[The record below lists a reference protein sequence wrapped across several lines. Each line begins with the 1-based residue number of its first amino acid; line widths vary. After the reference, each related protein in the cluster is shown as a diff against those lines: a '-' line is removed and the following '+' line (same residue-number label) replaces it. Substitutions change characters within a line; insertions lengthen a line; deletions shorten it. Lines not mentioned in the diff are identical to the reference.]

1 MTAASSAPP
10 REGLSRPLAGL
21 PGIGSTRADY
31 LAELDVH
38 TLGDLLEYFP
48 RTYVQESP
56 ERSLADLE
64 EGQIQWLRGTVT
76 AVDYAQGSVPRF
88 VATLSEGKKTVD
100 LVFFRGRYL
109 IGRITPGMLL
119 LVRGKVDYFRDG
131 PQMVN
136 PYWKLIDANAP
147 RVDSAVYRPVYSAT
161 RRMPSQTIAQI
172 IGKQLKIALEEIGE
186 WFDADFL
193 RKRKLIGR
201 GEAYQRIHQPAD
213 ARDAIAARKQLV
225 YDELILMQLG
235 LQLSRRLREAKLSAP
250 AMKIDKTLDKR
261 IRDRFSFQLTT
272 AQEAAAWQIAGDLKR
287 PTPMNRLLQGDVGS
301 GKTAVAVYA
310 MLATV
315 ANQFQS
321 ALLAP
326 TEALADQHYLTLQNL
341 LAGSRVRIGLFT
353 QRAKRRGG
361 KKLGA
366 ALANGEIDIA
376 VGTQALIQQD
386 IQFAKLGLVVVD
398 EQHRLGVRQRQS
410 MWSKGLSPHYLVM
423 TATPIPRTL
432 ALSYLADFELS
443 VIDEPPPGRLPIN
456 TRLIDPSRAGEAYDF
471 IIQQVAAGRQAYIV
485 LPQIEDD
492 GVETGKSVLRE
503 IDRLQKGP
511 LSKLRLA
518 ALHGRMKTTDKQ
530 TVMTSFRD
538 RQIDVLVA
546 TTVIEVGIDVPNAT
560 VILIDQA
567 DRFGLSQLHQLR
579 GRVGRGAQQS
589 FCLLLSDASNSIA
602 AARVAELARTNSGFE
617 IAELDLKLR
626 GPGEFFGDRQH
637 GLPQFKIADLE
648 KELDLLKLT
657 RDDAQAILSRDANLT
672 APSHR
677 HLREALVA
685 QFGQSIALAQ
695 VG

>member
-1 MTAASSAPP
+1 MTAAVA
-10 REGLSRPLAGL
+10 RDGEGLARTLAGL
-21 PGIGSTRADY
+21 PGIGSARADY
-31 LAELDVH
+31 LAELGIH

-48 RTYVQESP
+48 RTYVHESP
-56 ERSLADLE
+56 ERSIAAVE
-64 EGQIQWLRGTVT
+64 EGQIQWVRGTVVAT
-76 AVDYAQGSVPRF
+76 DYAEGHHPRF
-88 VATLSEGKKTVD
+88 VATLSEGNRWIE
-100 LVFFRGRYL
+100 LVFFHGRYL
-109 IGRITPGMLL
+109 VGRITPGMLL
-119 LVRGKVDYFRDG
+119 LARGKVDYFRDG
-131 PQMVN
+131 PRMIN
-136 PYWKLIDANAP
+136 PYWKAIDANAP
-147 RVDSAVYRPVYSAT
+147 RVDLAVYRPVYSAT
-161 RRMPSQTIAQI
+161 RRLPSQTIAQI
-172 IGKQLKIALEEIGE
+172 VGKQLKIALAEIHE

-193 RKRKLIGR
+193 ARRKLLGR
-201 GEAYQRIHQPAD
+201 AEAYQRIHQPAD
-213 ARDAIAARKQLV
+213 ERDAMAARRRLV

-261 IRDRFSFQLTT
+261 IRDRFPFQLTP
-272 AQEAAAWQIAGDLKR
+272 AQEAAAWQIAADLKR
-287 PTPMNRLLQGDVGS
+287 ATPMNRLLQGDVGS

-310 MLATV
+310 MLASV

-353 QRAKRRGG
+353 QRSKRRGG
-361 KKLGA
+361 KALGE
-366 ALANGEIDIA
+366 ALAAGEIDIA
-376 VGTQALIQQD
+376 VGTQALIQED
-386 IQFAKLGLVVVD
+386 IQFARLGLVIVD

-432 ALSYLADFELS
+432 SLSYLADFELS
-443 VIDEPPPGRLPIN
+443 VIDEPPPGRLPIK
-456 TRLIDPSRAGEAYDF
+456 TRLLDSTRAKEAYDF
-471 IIQQVAAGRQAYIV
+471 IVEQVAAGHQAYIV
-485 LPQIEDD
+485 LPQIDDD
-492 GVETGKSVLRE
+492 GEDNSKSVLRE

-511 LSKLRLA
+511 LAKLRLA
-518 ALHGRMKTTDKQ
+518 ALHGRMKTADKQ
-530 TVMTSFRD
+530 TVMTAFRD

-560 VILIDQA
+560 VILIDGA

-579 GRVGRGAQQS
+579 GRVGRGAEQS
-589 FCLLLSDASNSIA
+589 YCLLLSDASDSTA

-648 KELDLLKLT
+648 RELDLLKLT

-672 APSHR
+672 TPAHR

-685 QFGQSIALAQ
+685 QFGNSVALAQ
-695 VG
+695 IR